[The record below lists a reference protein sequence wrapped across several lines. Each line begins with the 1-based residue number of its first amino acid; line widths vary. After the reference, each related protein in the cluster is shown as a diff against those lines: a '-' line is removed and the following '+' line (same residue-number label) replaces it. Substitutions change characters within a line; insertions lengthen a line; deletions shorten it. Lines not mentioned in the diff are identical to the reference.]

1 MADEASE
8 RLSRGQQNGH
18 LATDLQEHCACAAAV
33 LPCCHYPGR
42 NLQMHLAINDTELA
56 PWSNPLA
63 GLVVS
68 SDVSS
73 SADWRAVLDAK
84 STDSA
89 LVVGDARAAL
99 AAVPDETF
107 QTTIT
112 SPPYWSLRDYGIDGQ
127 IGMEESLDDY
137 IANLVDVFDEVRRV
151 TRRDGTLWLNIG
163 DSYTSGGRTWRAP
176 DRKNPVRAMDR
187 RPATPDGLKSKDLI
201 GVPWRIAFALQE
213 AGWYLRADVIWSK
226 PNCQPESVK
235 DRPTR
240 AHEYMF
246 LFSKNERYKYDSDAV
261 RGPNARNLRT
271 IWDVN
276 TQPYKEAHFATYPV
290 QLVEPCVHLATAA
303 GDLVLDPF
311 IGSGTTGV
319 AALGTGRRFVG
330 VELNPSYV
338 NIAERRVSDF
348 IGL

>member
-1 MADEASE
+1 MISRRPARCFVPSEWQPRDMADEASE

-18 LATDLQEHCACAAAV
+18 LAPDSQEHRARTAVV
-33 LPCCHYPGR
+33 LPSCHYPGR
-42 NLQMHLAINDTELA
+42 NLQMHLAINDTEPA

-89 LVVGDARAAL
+89 LVIGDARAAL

-137 IANLVDVFDEVRRV
+137 IANLVDIFDGVRRV

-176 DRKNPVRAMDR
+176 DRKNTVRAMDR

-246 LFSKNERYKYDSDAV
+246 LFSKSQDYFYDHKAIMESATS
-261 RGPNARNLRT
+261 RTGARNRRT
-271 IWDVN
+271 VWSIN
-276 TQPYKEAHFATYPV
+276 TEPFADAHFATFPAG
-290 QLVEPCVHLATAA
+290 LIEPPILA
-303 GDLVLDPF
+303 
-311 IGSGTTGV
+311 GTQ
-319 AALGTGRRFVG
+319 
-330 VELNPSYV
+330 
-338 NIAERRVSDF
+338 
-348 IGL
+348 